1 MYQNETDI
9 WNKSLKLHFLKYK
22 NKQIN
27 EKIFLKYA
35 VLGTALQDAKT
46 R

>member
-27 EKIFLKYA
+27 EKIFLKIRCFGNH
-35 VLGTALQDAKT
+35 VT
-46 R
+46 RC